1 MKRSTFLAGLASLAV
16 TGIQRTALAADNW
29 PSRPIR
35 VLLPAAA
42 GTGSDIL
49 GRALLE
55 RVGAALGQPMFVDN
69 KPGGSGLI
77 ATRALMAAAPDGY
90 TFLYSN
96 GSASVMLAA
105 MKPDLGI
112 DFTKDVAPVALTVI
126 GGVFLLVNP
135 SFPARNLQELIAQ
148 VKANPG
154 KYSYGS
160 WAIGSNGHLTM
171 EWLKKQTGMQIEH
184 VPYKGMPTLLTELA
198 SGVIPIGW
206 TDPISSV
213 PFIRS
218 GKVRA
223 IAVNGPTRTPQLPDL
238 PTMGEQGYPFKP
250 LGWQGFFAPAGTPQ
264 PIIERMHSEVNK
276 VLANPEVQAIMLRM
290 NTDAPP
296 LWTTDQF
303 RDMLARDLVAWRK
316 IAQDSNIRVD

>member
-16 TGIQRTALAADNW
+16 TGFQRSALAADNW

-55 RVGAALGQPMFVDN
+55 RISTALGQPMFVDN

-77 ATRALMAAAPDGY
+77 ATRALMAAPPDGY

-96 GSASVMLAA
+96 GSATVMLAA

-135 SFPARNLQELIAQ
+135 SFPAHNLQELIAQ

-154 KYSYGS
+154 KYSYGT

-198 SGVIPIGW
+198 SGVIPIAW
-206 TDPISSV
+206 TDPISSL

-238 PTMGEQGYPFKP
+238 PTMGEQGFPFQP

-264 PIIERMHSEVNK
+264 PIIRRMHDEVNK
-276 VLANPEVQAIMLRM
+276 VLANPEVKAVMLRM
-290 NTDAPP
+290 NTEPPP

-303 RDMLARDLVAWRK
+303 RDMLVRDLASWRK
-316 IAQDSNIRVD
+316 IAQESNITMD